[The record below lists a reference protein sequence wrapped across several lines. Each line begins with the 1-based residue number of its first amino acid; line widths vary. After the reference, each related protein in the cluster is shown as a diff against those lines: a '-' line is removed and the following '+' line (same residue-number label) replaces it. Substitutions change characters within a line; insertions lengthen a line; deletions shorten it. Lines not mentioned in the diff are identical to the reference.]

1 MKENLL
7 RLFLICVMSVFTLGA
22 SALRGG
28 ETPDKN
34 YLCFTANTAGST
46 VELVKSG
53 NSTALNIAYSIDGT
67 TWSDYTFGT
76 VITLNDAGDNVYFR
90 KADEGVASGFSTFTA
105 YYYFSMTGSIAAN
118 GNVMSLIDQ
127 SCEALEIPCSYC
139 FCRLFEGCTALT
151 SAPEL
156 PATTL
161 AERCYGSMFKNC
173 TALVTAPKELPA
185 TELAEGCYQAM
196 FQSCEKLT
204 TAPELPAK
212 ALAES
217 CYEAMF
223 SQCTS
228 LEVAPELPAETMEES
243 CYTEMFYGCKNL
255 TSAPKLPATTMAEQC
270 YSNMFYNCTSLTSA
284 PKLPATTMAIG
295 CYFRMFSGCTSLKS
309 APELPAETLAN
320 LCYYYMF
327 DGCTSLKSAPEL
339 PATTLKESCYER
351 MFNGC
356 TSLTTAP
363 ELPAT
368 TWVSQSGYYMFSGCT
383 NLSNISVAFANWQSK
398 GMKFWVNGVSSTL
411 GTFICPEGL
420 TKTYGTSN
428 IPSSGWTV
436 KNSYDLTI
444 TDVGW
449 ASMCVNLPLQIPTGV
464 EVYYASAVE
473 GSTISLTQIGA
484 GTTIAPRTAVLVK
497 GAAGTVSFP
506 IKGEVGTSYTDN
518 LFAGTSVDKA
528 FDAGKDGAVYVLSGV
543 GSTGN
548 PQFQN
553 YTGTTLGAHKIW
565 LPKSAVGGTTGAI
578 NFVFDDATAI
588 NGTDVAAP
596 KSTVRYNLNGQ
607 AVGADYKG
615 IVIVNGKKMLNK

>member
-1 MKENLL
+1 
-7 RLFLICVMSVFTLGA
+7 MSIFTLGA
-22 SALRGG
+22 SAIRGG

-34 YLCFTANTAGST
+34 YLCFTANEAGST
-46 VELVKSG
+46 VALVKSG
-53 NSTALNIAYSIDGT
+53 NSTALNIAYSIDGM

-76 VITLNDAGDNVYFR
+76 VITLNDAGDKVYFR

-105 YYYFSMTGSIAAN
+105 YYYFSMTGSIAAS

-139 FCRLFEGCTALT
+139 FCRLFEDCTALT

-185 TELAEGCYQAM
+185 TKLAEGCYQAM

-217 CYEAMF
+217 CYYAMF
-223 SQCTS
+223 CQCTS

-383 NLSNISVAFANWQSK
+383 NLSNISVAFATWQSK
-398 GMKFWVNGVSSTL
+398 GMRYWVNGVSSTS
-411 GTFICPEGL
+411 GTFICPQGL
-420 TKTYGTSN
+420 TTDYGN
-428 IPSSGWTV
+428 NYIPSSGWTV

-444 TDVGW
+444 TDAGW

-473 GSTISLTQIGA
+473 GSTISLTQIEA

-497 GAAGTVSFP
+497 GAKGTVSFP
-506 IKGEVGTSYTDN
+506 IISAAGTAYTSN
-518 LFAGTSVDKA
+518 LFAGTSVGKA
-528 FDAGKDGAVYVLSGV
+528 FNAEEDGAVYVLSGV

-565 LPKSAVGGTTGAI
+565 LPASAVGGSNAKELR
-578 NFVFDDATAI
+578 FVFENEETGIHSI
-588 NGTDVAAP
+588 NVNDS
-596 KSTVRYNLNGQ
+596 STGSETGENMYNLNG
-607 AVGADYKG
+607 VRVNDGYKG
-615 IVIVNGKKMLNK
+615 IVIVNGKKVIKK